1 MDCRN
6 LRAEMVRNGISRKQV
21 GEVLGLVAASICSR
35 FKGRTDFK
43 VGELVKIRDTFFPNC
58 SLDYLA
64 GLTDYSDERGR

>member
-6 LRAEMVRNGISRKQV
+6 LRAEMARNGISRKQV
-21 GEVLGLVAASICSR
+21 GDAIDLCQCSISSR
-35 FKGRTDFK
+35 FNGKTDFL

-64 GLTDYSDERGR
+64 GLTDERGR

>member
-21 GEVLGLVAASICSR
+21 GEVVDLCQDSISSR
-35 FKGRTDFK
+35 FNGKTDFK
-43 VGELVKIRDTFFPNC
+43 VLELAKIRDTFFPNC

-64 GLTDYSDERGR
+64 GFTDERGL